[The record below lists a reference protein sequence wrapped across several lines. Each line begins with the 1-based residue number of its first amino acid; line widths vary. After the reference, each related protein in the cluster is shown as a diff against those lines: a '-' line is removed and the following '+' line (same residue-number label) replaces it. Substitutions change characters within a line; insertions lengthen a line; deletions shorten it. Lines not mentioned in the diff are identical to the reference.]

1 MIREGES
8 RLSHLTR
15 LPDHADPV
23 RIPTAAGR
31 GVVRM
36 GTMTQFRY
44 FVAASTD
51 GYIADENE
59 RLDWLM
65 DFDGFAGQAESY
77 DAFMQEIGAI
87 AMGADTY
94 SWMLNEV
101 RDKWPYQ
108 GLPVW
113 VFAHRE
119 LAAFPGADLTFVRG
133 DVTEWAGDIARSAN
147 GKDVWV
153 VGGGSLAGQFVDE
166 GLLDEILLYSMPVLL
181 GGGRPLFAMRG
192 TAKLDPTYT
201 REYPGGI
208 RETRFMVKKTPG
220 QDREY

>member
-1 MIREGES
+1 
-8 RLSHLTR
+8 
-15 LPDHADPV
+15 
-23 RIPTAAGR
+23 
-31 GVVRM
+31 
-36 GTMTQFRY
+36 MTQFRY
-44 FVAASTD
+44 FVAASAD

-65 DFDGFAGQAESY
+65 AFDGFAGQTESY
-77 DAFMQEIGAI
+77 DAFMEEVGAI

-94 SWMLNEV
+94 SWMLKEIGQE
-101 RDKWPYQ
+101 WPYQ

-113 VFAHRE
+113 VFTHRE

-133 DVTEWAGDIARSAN
+133 DVTEWAGDVARSAK

-166 GLLDEILLYSMPVLL
+166 GLLDELLLYSMPVLL

-192 TAKLDPTYT
+192 TARLAPTFT

-208 RETRFMVKKTPG
+208 RETRYDVIKAPG
-220 QDREY
+220 QTRVY

>member
-1 MIREGES
+1 MDS
-8 RLSHLTR
+8 
-15 LPDHADPV
+15 
-23 RIPTAAGR
+23 
-31 GVVRM
+31 M

-44 FVAASTD
+44 FVAASAD

-59 RLDWLM
+59 RLGWLM

-77 DAFMQEIGAI
+77 DAFMKEVGAI
-87 AMGADTY
+87 AMGSDTY
-94 SWMLNEV
+94 SWMLN
-101 RDKWPYQ
+101 RMQGQWPYP

-113 VFAHRE
+113 VFTHRE
-119 LAAFPGADLTFVRG
+119 LAAFPGVDLTFVRG
-133 DVTEWAGDIARSAN
+133 DVTEWAGDVARSAN

-166 GLLDEILLYSMPVLL
+166 GLLDELLLYSMPILL

-192 TAKLDPTYT
+192 TARLIPTYT

-208 RETRFMVKKTPG
+208 RETRFAVAKPKG
-220 QDREY
+220 QTRDY